1 MNVGKSF
8 LWLVVFLLCAHAS
21 LLPKLSHAQEA
32 TSGVIPL
39 ATMEP
44 GEPEQRLREFFEGDY
59 DFRQETWDYPSADE
73 PKIVSCNS
81 VHSMGVDGFVLFVR
95 NECQDGTRF
104 LGLHSFD
111 RRVNKYFNPGF
122 SNGGG
127 YVGGMYAE
135 FQSDGSRYVS
145 NAPTTAPMIMPRRIV
160 LTSASPVASG
170 PSVALRAGAPSL
182 APGNT
187 RLPQSSAW
195 AVRPPSTT
203 SAEPVVNELLGST
216 RNMIASAT
224 SSGLPCRPTGCWRAR
239 CSRFRGSG

>member
-1 MNVGKSF
+1 MKVGKSF

-59 DFRQETWDYPSADE
+59 DVRQETWDYPSADE

-145 NAPTTAPMIMPRRIV
+145 NAPTTDP
-160 LTSASPVASG
+160 LTGEAIQSRYVAELTDDG
-170 PSVALRAGAPSL
+170 YVFEYFLVRNDGTEFMTLRH
-182 APGNT
+182 T
-187 RLPQSSAW
+187 YIR
-195 AVRPPSTT
+195 TK
-203 SAEPVVNELLGST
+203 
-216 RNMIASAT
+216 
-224 SSGLPCRPTGCWRAR
+224 
-239 CSRFRGSG
+239 

>member
-59 DFRQETWDYPSADE
+59 DVRQETWDYPSADE
-73 PKIVSCNS
+73 PKIVRCNS

-145 NAPTTAPMIMPRRIV
+145 NAPTTDP
-160 LTSASPVASG
+160 LTGEAIQSRYVAELNDDG
-170 PSVALRAGAPSL
+170 YVFEYFLVRNDGTEFMTLRH
-182 APGNT
+182 T
-187 RLPQSSAW
+187 YIR
-195 AVRPPSTT
+195 TK
-203 SAEPVVNELLGST
+203 
-216 RNMIASAT
+216 
-224 SSGLPCRPTGCWRAR
+224 
-239 CSRFRGSG
+239 

>member
-73 PKIVSCNS
+73 PKIVRCNS

-145 NAPTTAPMIMPRRIV
+145 NAPTTDP
-160 LTSASPVASG
+160 LTGEAIQSRYVAELTDDG
-170 PSVALRAGAPSL
+170 YVFEYFLVRNDGTEFMTLRH
-182 APGNT
+182 T
-187 RLPQSSAW
+187 YIR
-195 AVRPPSTT
+195 TK
-203 SAEPVVNELLGST
+203 
-216 RNMIASAT
+216 
-224 SSGLPCRPTGCWRAR
+224 
-239 CSRFRGSG
+239 

>member
-8 LWLVVFLLCAHAS
+8 LWPVVFLLCAHAS

-95 NECQDGTRF
+95 NECEDGTRF

-145 NAPTTAPMIMPRRIV
+145 NAPTTDPVTGEAIQSRYVCESTAEGYVFEFFLVRNDGTEF
-160 LTSASPVASG
+160 LT
-170 PSVALRAGAPSL
+170 LRHTY
-182 APGNT
+182 T
-187 RLPQSSAW
+187 R
-195 AVRPPSTT
+195 TK
-203 SAEPVVNELLGST
+203 
-216 RNMIASAT
+216 
-224 SSGLPCRPTGCWRAR
+224 
-239 CSRFRGSG
+239 

>member
-145 NAPTTAPMIMPRRIV
+145 NAPTTDP
-160 LTSASPVASG
+160 LTGEAIQSRYVAELTDDG
-170 PSVALRAGAPSL
+170 YVFEFFLVRNDGTEFMTLRH
-182 APGNT
+182 T
-187 RLPQSSAW
+187 YIR
-195 AVRPPSTT
+195 TK
-203 SAEPVVNELLGST
+203 
-216 RNMIASAT
+216 
-224 SSGLPCRPTGCWRAR
+224 
-239 CSRFRGSG
+239 

>member
-32 TSGVIPL
+32 TSEAIPL

-104 LGLHSFD
+104 LGLHSFN

-145 NAPTTAPMIMPRRIV
+145 NAPTTDP
-160 LTSASPVASG
+160 LTGEAIQSRYVAELTDDG
-170 PSVALRAGAPSL
+170 YVFEYFLVRNDGTEFMTLRH
-182 APGNT
+182 T
-187 RLPQSSAW
+187 YIR
-195 AVRPPSTT
+195 TK
-203 SAEPVVNELLGST
+203 
-216 RNMIASAT
+216 
-224 SSGLPCRPTGCWRAR
+224 
-239 CSRFRGSG
+239 

>member
-32 TSGVIPL
+32 TIRQPVYPL

-145 NAPTTAPMIMPRRIV
+145 NAPTTDP
-160 LTSASPVASG
+160 LTGEAIQSRYVAELTDDG
-170 PSVALRAGAPSL
+170 YVFEYFLVRNDGTEFMTLRHTY
-182 APGNT
+182 T
-187 RLPQSSAW
+187 R
-195 AVRPPSTT
+195 TK
-203 SAEPVVNELLGST
+203 
-216 RNMIASAT
+216 
-224 SSGLPCRPTGCWRAR
+224 
-239 CSRFRGSG
+239 

>member
-59 DFRQETWDYPSADE
+59 DVRQETWDYPSADE
-73 PKIVSCNS
+73 PKIVRCNS

-145 NAPTTAPMIMPRRIV
+145 NAPTTDP
-160 LTSASPVASG
+160 LTGEAIQSRYVAELTDDG
-170 PSVALRAGAPSL
+170 YVFEFFLVRNDGTEFMTLRH
-182 APGNT
+182 T
-187 RLPQSSAW
+187 Y
-195 AVRPPSTT
+195 
-203 SAEPVVNELLGST
+203 
-216 RNMIASAT
+216 
-224 SSGLPCRPTGCWRAR
+224 AR
-239 CSRFRGSG
+239 TK